1 VCVRMAVA
9 EAVTTDRTA
18 WRTELYGVAHRT
30 RNMCFVRKMTE
41 GNEFLRFLSIALF
54 LCLYASSMSKEVG
67 SRDVWREATPG

>member
-1 VCVRMAVA
+1 MAVA

-41 GNEFLRFLSIALF
+41 GTEFFVFFRSLCFFGFAFELNEQG
-54 LCLYASSMSKEVG
+54 K
-67 SRDVWREATPG
+67 RDEWWRLLQNREA